1 VFQFFTAKE
10 VYRFD
15 GHITSV
21 KSMSWIDDDTGLA
34 SAAVDH
40 KINFWKLSHDDSVN
54 RDHTILDKNGVIFLS
69 MALFKVEAEK
79 GYKMVIFASGNN
91 GSIYVVDG
99 KSPKLVYEAGANFSQ
114 IVVLKGQRAIIG
126 GSSDQN
132 KPGNIQVITYNRES
146 ENKLEHSHDLHL
158 HNLSV
163 TKLILTYD
171 NKYLF
176 SGSEDGSFAF
186 VEVLDKD
193 TRKREPLT

>member
-1 VFQFFTAKE
+1 
-10 VYRFD
+10 
-15 GHITSV
+15 
-21 KSMSWIDDDTGLA
+21 MSWIDDDTGLA

-146 ENKLEHSHDLHL
+146 ENKLEPSHDLHL

-186 VEVLDKD
+186 VEVLDND